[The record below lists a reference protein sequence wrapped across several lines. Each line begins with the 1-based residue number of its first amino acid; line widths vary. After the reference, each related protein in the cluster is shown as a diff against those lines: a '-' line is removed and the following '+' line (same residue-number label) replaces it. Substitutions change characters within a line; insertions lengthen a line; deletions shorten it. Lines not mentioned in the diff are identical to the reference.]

1 MNKKRKAII
10 IYENQILNLIVNNQ
24 SKNMKDDV
32 ENIVNDVK
40 IYSEGL
46 ILAIQKDR
54 LDEAVDYA
62 SKMTNQLKIIMTY
75 VKMKKNIPK
84 KIKKKNK

>member
-1 MNKKRKAII
+1 
-10 IYENQILNLIVNNQ
+10 
-24 SKNMKDDV
+24 MKDDL

-54 LDEAVDYA
+54 FDEAVDYV
-62 SKMTNQLKIIMTY
+62 SKMTNQLKIVMAY
-75 VKMKKNIPK
+75 VKMKKSIPK
-84 KIKKKNK
+84 KVKKKRNN

>member
-1 MNKKRKAII
+1 
-10 IYENQILNLIVNNQ
+10 
-24 SKNMKDDV
+24 MKDDV

-75 VKMKKNIPK
+75 VKMKKIYQRKLRK
-84 KIKKKNK
+84 K

>member
-1 MNKKRKAII
+1 
-10 IYENQILNLIVNNQ
+10 
-24 SKNMKDDV
+24 MKDDV

-46 ILAIQKDR
+46 ILAIQRDR
-54 LDEAVDYA
+54 FDEAVDYV

-75 VKMKKNIPK
+75 VKMKKSIPK
-84 KIKKKNK
+84 KVKKKK

>member
-1 MNKKRKAII
+1 
-10 IYENQILNLIVNNQ
+10 
-24 SKNMKDDV
+24 MKDDV

-46 ILAIQKDR
+46 ILAIQRDKF
-54 LDEAVDYA
+54 DEAVDYV
-62 SKMTNQLKIIMTY
+62 SKMTNQLKIVMAY

-84 KIKKKNK
+84 KVKKK